1 MKSMKDSVEVRLD
14 TKSSD
19 GFKGSLKSAPNSSAI
34 FFASFLEGASAGLL
48 ADATRE
54 PGADLGPRNEIR
66 AKSQHVEYVTHWRRT
81 LDKSISY
88 RIVVNVKYHPS
99 IYEGC
104 RISCKEN
111 KDRPQFKIHYM
122 SCLDPNRLQ

>member
-48 ADATRE
+48 ADAT
-54 PGADLGPRNEIR
+54 L
-66 AKSQHVEYVTHWRRT
+66 
-81 LDKSISY
+81 
-88 RIVVNVKYHPS
+88 VNQAP
-99 IYEGC
+99 IW
-104 RISCKEN
+104 
-111 KDRPQFKIHYM
+111 
-122 SCLDPNRLQ
+122 DPEMK